1 MAASPRDEVLAALRR
16 RAEEVLGEGDES
28 DRGWRHTERVYGL
41 ARKLAREE
49 EADRFVVGA
58 AALLHDWGRLDA
70 GPEGDH
76 AARAAKRAAA
86 ELTAHALPETTI
98 AAIVATVAAGAAD
111 GDGDGATP
119 PDLEA
124 RVLADA
130 RRLDLLGAF
139 GIARALAAGA
149 AGERPLH
156 ERTDPFALMRELE
169 PGRYAI
175 DDLFARLLDL
185 PGRLHTPTARAIAS
199 RRVALVAFFLEGLR
213 AELAETL
220 PDSLLP
226 EGDWL
231 IPEEGAPGGRGS

>member
-1 MAASPRDEVLAALRR
+1 MAASPRDEILAALRR
-16 RAEEVLGEGDES
+16 RAEEVLGEGDGPG
-28 DRGWRHTERVYGL
+28 RGWRRTERVYGL

-76 AARAAKRAAA
+76 AARAAERAAA

-98 AAIVATVAAGAAD
+98 AAIVATVASGAA
-111 GDGDGATP
+111 DGDGATP

-139 GIARALAAGA
+139 GIARALAAD
-149 AGERPLH
+149 AGERPFH

-175 DDLFARLLDL
+175 DDLFARLLAL

-199 RRVALVAFFLEGLR
+199 RRVALMAFFLEGLR

-231 IPEEGAPGGRGS
+231 IPEEGAPGRS

>member
-1 MAASPRDEVLAALRR
+1 MLAALRR
-16 RAEEVLGEGDES
+16 RAEEVLGEGDEP

-76 AARAAKRAAA
+76 AARAAERAAA
-86 ELTAHALPETTI
+86 ELAAHALPETTI
-98 AAIVATVAAGAAD
+98 AAIVATVAAGVAD
-111 GDGDGATP
+111 GAGATP
-119 PDLEA
+119 PNLEA

-149 AGERPLH
+149 AGERPFH
-156 ERTDPFALMRELE
+156 ERTDPFALLRELE

-199 RRVALVAFFLEGLR
+199 RRVALMAFFLEGLR
-213 AELAETL
+213 HELTETL

-226 EGDWL
+226 KGDWL
-231 IPEEGAPGGRGS
+231 IPEEDAPGGRNS